1 MKKNFL
7 FAAIAL
13 AAMSSCSKDEVVDVN
28 NGNAIAFRASL
39 DKAISRS
46 NVTLLSNLNAFN
58 VTAIGNDK
66 NYFTNL
72 AVTSSDGQNWST
84 ALTYYWPSFNLS
96 FFAYAPQN
104 AAGGTVSITNEEK
117 KITSFSPNKTV
128 AEQKDLLIAY
138 NTGNRASNENL
149 GVALNFKHALSQIE
163 VKAKCLNSNIK
174 VEVLGVRVVNAATT
188 ADFTFPEDGATTSE
202 TLLPQNKWSNR
213 SGNEVPGNAYTI
225 KGSKPIELTEEAQSL
240 MFGDN
245 NFLLI
250 PQKLTAWTNDTE
262 KTGAYL
268 SVMCRIYNVDGGSKL
283 LLYPLA
289 TSSDEKT
296 DKYGLSAVAIN
307 ADWLPGKKYTY
318 TLTFCGSD
326 SGAGRIDP
334 NPDTTDPTIDLT
346 PVPEGKGGDLIL
358 GKPIK
363 FTVTVDN
370 WSEESVEMNMN

>member
-39 DKAISRS
+39 DKATSRS

-72 AVTSSDGQNWST
+72 PVTSSDGQNWST

-96 FFAYAPQN
+96 FFAYAPQEFAN
-104 AAGGTVSITNEEK
+104 GTVSITNAEK
-117 KITSFSPNKTV
+117 KIKNFSPSQTV
-128 AEQKDLLIAY
+128 ADQKDLVVAY
-138 NTGNRASNENL
+138 NTGNRAGNEGT
-149 GVALNFKHALSQIE
+149 GVALNFEHALSQIE
-163 VKAKCLNSNIK
+163 VKALCGNPQIK
-174 VEVLGVRVVNAATT
+174 VEVLGVKVVNMATT
-188 ADFTFPEDGATTSE
+188 ATFTFPEDVTGLNYT
-202 TLLPQNKWSNR
+202 LPQNKWADW
-213 SGNEVPGNAYTI
+213 SGKDEPTKAYMV
-225 KGSKPIELTEEAQSL
+225 KGDKPLTLTNQAQSI

-245 NFLLI
+245 NFMLI
-250 PQKLTAWTNDTE
+250 PQSLTGWNNNTD

-268 SVMCRIYNVDGGSKL
+268 SVICRIYNVDGGNEV

-289 TSSDEKT
+289 TNTENKDG
-296 DKYGLSAVAIN
+296 KYGLSAVSIGTN
-307 ADWLPGKKYTY
+307 WEPGKKYTY
-318 TLTFCGSD
+318 ILTFCGEG

-334 NPDTTDPTIDLT
+334 NPDTTDSTIDT
-346 PVPEGKGGDLIL
+346 NPIPDGKGGDLIL
-358 GKPIK
+358 GAPIK
-363 FTVTVDN
+363 FTVSVEN
-370 WSEESVEMNMN
+370 WAEESVGVNMN